1 MEHSASASF
10 IRPAAAQDAGRIA
23 EILVFNNRLNFFP
36 IFKDEQYS
44 FCEMQVVPLAQRL
57 AEDQDALSRTFVWDD
72 GVLRGFVRVQ
82 GREVEKLFVDPCF
95 QGRGVGAGSASALA
109 AVVWAERRAASV
121 MSGSAM
127 AGGVFSPASRAKV
140 SIRMGGSSGCVG
152 RFVSAMAGPCMETCS
167 SATIAPQWRRM
178 ERRMERRQTSACR
191 LRPRPLS
198 GTGVRT
204 GTGSGVSMSA

>member
-72 GVLRGFVRVQ
+72 GVLRGFVRLQ

-95 QGRGVGAGSASALA
+95 QGRGVGAALLEFAVARFGADRLWALEANGSARRFYA
-109 AVVWAERRAASV
+109 AH
-121 MSGSAM
+121 G
-127 AGGVFSPASRAKV
+127 FSPTGESRFEEGTDQ
-140 SIRMGGSSGCVG
+140 RLLLL
-152 RFVSAMAGPCMETCS
+152 
-167 SATIAPQWRRM
+167 
-178 ERRMERRQTSACR
+178 RRQA
-191 LRPRPLS
+191 
-198 GTGVRT
+198 
-204 GTGSGVSMSA
+204 